1 VTFQDI
7 FKKTFLENVQSLSL
21 PEALLTLV
29 SALLLGTFIFFIYR
43 VCFSGVIYSK
53 NFNITLIAVTVIT
66 SVIVITLATN
76 IVLSL
81 GMVGALSIVR
91 YRTAI
96 KEPLDVAYIFWAIT
110 TGIVCGAGLYLF
122 AAITAITIGL
132 IFLLAHF
139 IKDQD
144 SKFVVV
150 INLNRAAW
158 REVNDA
164 LAGTRH
170 TLRSRTVS
178 KDEMEV
184 IIELNARSDKTAF
197 VNRISEIEQ
206 VKSVSLVNYRTGL

>member
-1 VTFQDI
+1 M
-7 FKKTFLENVQSLSL
+7 
-21 PEALLTLV
+21 
-29 SALLLGTFIFFIYR
+29 
-43 VCFSGVIYSK
+43 
-53 NFNITLIAVTVIT
+53 TVIT

-132 IFLLAHF
+132 IFILARF
-139 IKDQD
+139 VKDQD
-144 SKFVVV
+144 SKYVVV

-178 KDEMEV
+178 RMRWK
-184 IIELNARSDKTAF
+184 
-197 VNRISEIEQ
+197 
-206 VKSVSLVNYRTGL
+206 

>member
-1 VTFQDI
+1 MTFQDI

-132 IFLLAHF
+132 IFILARF
-139 IKDQD
+139 VKDQD
-144 SKFVVV
+144 SKYVVV

>member
-132 IFLLAHF
+132 IFLLARF

-164 LAGTRH
+164 LTGTRH

>member
-1 VTFQDI
+1 MTFQDI